1 MKMETKPEQDRQAL
15 AATEAQQAK
24 ARVLERV
31 KQILDAS
38 PYSSVAQLRLVVA
51 RAMLAGVRVA
61 GASSAPPE
69 PRPIKIDLLLVVLET
84 CKGYFEMTKRMGL
97 PQDRFRF
104 TPQTLREMIMAEKGE
119 CFGLNTHELAKAI
132 RESLQLK
139 TVRNGTFYYLA
150 FDPELEKV
158 WEMRGRGLYYEVSRA
173 GIDKCMQL
181 LDM

>member
-1 MKMETKPEQDRQAL
+1 METKPEQDRQAL

-51 RAMLAGVRVA
+51 RAMLAGVGVRAVHKE
-61 GASSAPPE
+61 PPQT
-69 PRPIKIDLLLVVLET
+69 RPTNMDTMLLLIDT
-84 CKGYFEMTKRMGL
+84 CRTYFEMTKRMGQ

-104 TPQTLREMIMAEKGE
+104 TPQTLKEMILAQKGE
-119 CFGLNTHELAKAI
+119 SYRMGTHQIANAI
-132 RESLQLK
+132 RDVFKLTPQ
-139 TVRNGTFYYLA
+139 RNGTFYWLA
-150 FDPELEKV
+150 YDPELEKV